1 MLRGRRDLV
10 LLLMAFA
17 LLPTA
22 AASAKV
28 GAVTQLHGKGGC
40 VARQNDTGAVR
51 KACTVAR
58 FAGVEM
64 DGVAVSPDG
73 RNLYVTSIGGALAV
87 FRIHHGRLRE
97 LAGRAACFSATG
109 SSGCTRVPQLSH
121 SGQVTVSPDGR
132 TVYVGAANRKAVF
145 GGVVIFA
152 RARKTGA
159 LHKVGCVGE
168 NAAGGCIKARSL
180 LTSVDGLTVSPD
192 GRSIY
197 VGSNSADPGG
207 AHSGAVAV
215 FARARNGK
223 LSQLPGAAG
232 CLNADGSGGCTVA
245 RELLPQCCDIAISPN
260 SRNVYL
266 SSSRIQTGAFGLA
279 AFSRNTASGAL
290 SQLTGTAG
298 CLNADGTGGCT
309 TVGFKGAA
317 PDSRAG
323 AVLISPNGR
332 DVYLAHA
339 SSFGEAA
346 SCGGADNFVALFGRD
361 RTSGALG
368 PIAQDRATCGSAAL
382 ISRDGRSV
390 YASSG
395 DFGSVVS
402 AFSRDRRSGLLA
414 GAGCIGH
421 DAPGCRPT
429 RHVSAPDAI
438 AMTPGGSYVYVV
450 SNDPVEGS
458 TIGVFRRSRR

>member
-1 MLRGRRDLV
+1 MLRGRRNLV
-10 LLLMAFA
+10 LLLTAFV
-17 LLPTA
+17 LLPA
-22 AASAKV
+22 APASAKV
-28 GAVTQLHGKGGC
+28 GALTQLHGKAGC
-40 VARQNDTGAVR
+40 VARQNDGRAVR

-58 FAGVEM
+58 FAGIEM
-64 DGVAVSPDG
+64 DGAAVSPDG

-97 LAGRAACFSATG
+97 LAGKAGCFSATG
-109 SSGCTRVPQLSH
+109 RSGCKKIPQLRH

-132 TVYVGAANRKAVF
+132 TVYVGAADRKAVF

-159 LHKVGCVGE
+159 LRRVGCVGE
-168 NAAGGCIKARSL
+168 NGGGCTPARSL
-180 LTSVDGLTVSPD
+180 LTSVDGLTASPD
-192 GRSIY
+192 GRSVY

-223 LSQLPGAAG
+223 LSQLPSAAG
-232 CLNADGSGGCTVA
+232 CLNADGSGGCTLA
-245 RELLPQCCDIAISPN
+245 RGLLPECCDVAISPD

-266 SSSRIQTGAFGLA
+266 SSSRIQTGTFGLA
-279 AFSRNTASGAL
+279 AFSRNPASGAL
-290 SQLTGTAG
+290 TQLTGAAG
-298 CLNADGTGGCT
+298 CLNMDGTGGCT

-346 SCGGADNFVALFGRD
+346 SCGGADHFVALFGRD
-361 RTSGALG
+361 QASGALG

-395 DFGSVVS
+395 DFGNVVS
-402 AFSRDRRSGLLA
+402 VLSRSRQSGLLA

-421 DAPGCRPT
+421 DAKGCRPT

-438 AMTPGGSYVYVV
+438 TMTPGGSYVYVV

-458 TIGVFRRSRR
+458 TIGVFRRSLR